1 MEYRMKSYLI
11 AGLLMA
17 ASTLAHAAG
26 EAITVYK
33 DPNCG
38 CCGAWVEHLREA
50 GYKVKAVDSDDMA
63 AVKKRLGVPENLESC
78 HTGVVDASGQVVE
91 GHVPA
96 TALAKLIAAPAVKG
110 VAVPGMP
117 ANSPG
122 MGKMN
127 GKLVTV
133 DFAGKQ
139 FSKD

>member
-1 MEYRMKSYLI
+1 MKKL
-11 AGLLMA
+11 AFAALLA
-17 ASTLAHAAG
+17 AAATLAHAAG

-38 CCGAWVEHLREA
+38 CCAAWIEHLREA
-50 GYKVKAVDSDDMA
+50 GYKVRAIDSDDMA
-63 AVKKRLGVPENLESC
+63 AVKKRLGVPGTLESC

-96 TALAKLIAAPAVKG
+96 PVLARLISTPSVKG
-110 VAVPGMP
+110 LAVPGMP
-117 ANSPG
+117 VNAPG
-122 MGKMN
+122 MGKMD

-133 DFAGKQ
+133 DFAGKP

>member
-1 MEYRMKSYLI
+1 MEHMMKKL
-11 AGLLMA
+11 AFAALLA
-17 ASTLAHAAG
+17 AVSTLAHAAG
-26 EAITVYK
+26 EAVTVYK

-38 CCGAWVEHLREA
+38 CCTAWIEHLREA
-50 GYKVKAVDSDDMA
+50 GYKVKAVDSDDMD
-63 AVKKRLGVPENLESC
+63 AVKKRLGVPKEMASC

-96 TALAKLIAAPAVKG
+96 TALAKLLSTPKVKG

-117 ANSPG
+117 MNSPG
-122 MGKMN
+122 MGKMD

-133 DFAGKQ
+133 DFAGKP

>member
-1 MEYRMKSYLI
+1 MKKL
-11 AGLLMA
+11 AFAVLLA
-17 ASTLAHAAG
+17 AVATLAHAAG

-38 CCGAWVEHLREA
+38 CCTAWIAHLREA
-50 GYKVKAVDSDDMA
+50 GYKVKAIDSDDMA
-63 AVKKRLGVPENLESC
+63 AVKKRLGVPQELESC
-78 HTGVVDASGQVVE
+78 HTGVLDASGQVVE

-96 TALAKLIAAPAVKG
+96 AALARLVATPSVKG

-117 ANSPG
+117 VNSPG
-122 MGKMN
+122 MGKMD

-133 DFAGKQ
+133 DFSGKP

>member
-1 MEYRMKSYLI
+1 MKSFLI

-17 ASTLAHAAG
+17 SATLAHAAG

-33 DPNCG
+33 DPSCG
-38 CCGAWVEHLREA
+38 CCSAWIEHLREG

-78 HTGVVDASGQVVE
+78 HTGVVDASGQIVE

-139 FSKD
+139 FSTD

>member
-1 MEYRMKSYLI
+1 MKRFLI
-11 AGLLMA
+11 TGLLMA
-17 ASTLAHAAG
+17 AATLAHAAG

-38 CCGAWVEHLREA
+38 CCSAWIEHLREA
-50 GYKVKAVDSDDMA
+50 GYKVNAVDSNDMA

-96 TALAKLIAAPAVKG
+96 TALARLIAAPAVKG

-117 ANSPG
+117 ANAPG

-133 DFAGKQ
+133 DFAGKP

>member
-1 MEYRMKSYLI
+1 MKRFLI
-11 AGLLMA
+11 TGLLMA
-17 ASTLAHAAG
+17 AATLAHAAG

-38 CCGAWVEHLREA
+38 CCSAWIEHLREA
-50 GYKVKAVDSDDMA
+50 GYKVNAVDSNDMA

-78 HTGVVDASGQVVE
+78 HTGVLDASGQVVE

-96 TALAKLIAAPAVKG
+96 TALARLIAAPAVKG

-117 ANSPG
+117 ANAPG

-133 DFAGKQ
+133 DFAGKP

>member
-1 MEYRMKSYLI
+1 MKKL
-11 AGLLMA
+11 AFAALLA
-17 ASTLAHAAG
+17 AAATLAHAAG

-38 CCGAWVEHLREA
+38 CCTAWIAHLREA
-50 GYKVKAVDSDDMA
+50 GYKVKAIDSDDMA
-63 AVKKRLGVPENLESC
+63 AVKKRLGVPQELESC
-78 HTGVVDASGQVVE
+78 HTGVLDASGQVVE

-96 TALAKLIAAPAVKG
+96 AALARLVATPSVKG

-117 ANSPG
+117 VNSPG
-122 MGKMN
+122 MGKMD

-133 DFAGKQ
+133 DFSGKP